1 MLWAGEER
9 LRGRTVEGGWQLSDL
24 GTSAGSQQGGQYLVR
39 EKDKQ
44 PFKKITGA
52 SKNLIFPLYCSPPPP
67 PPPPLASPP
76 ASPPL
81 HPSGLRLSSTR
92 QLKCYIYF

>member
-1 MLWAGEER
+1 MLWAGEEQ
-9 LRGRTVEGGWQLSDL
+9 LRGRTVEGGWQLLDL

-52 SKNLIFPLYCSPPPP
+52 SKNLIFPFYCSRPP

-76 ASPPL
+76 L
-81 HPSGLRLSSTR
+81 HSSVLRLSSTR